1 MRVVLVLC
9 VLLMSRLMSGQPI
22 RQIGSNQGLEH
33 PSVYAIAEDE
43 IGFVWLGTR
52 DGLYRFNDGITTKV
66 NFLDSTDVRR
76 TTNVQSLCVS
86 KDSILWVGLQ
96 QGGIVTLDLST
107 LRPRPDRR
115 TPQLPIMSTVVSL
128 YEDSEQTLWA
138 GTVGDG
144 IYRLKKDDN
153 YWSRI
158 PFPTAPEDV
167 AFGFDFAQQGDTL
180 WIGTS
185 GSRLMYW
192 DLNLDLARS
201 AGEAERYS
209 SYRKMVDVSGT
220 DVVWAVEEQGVY
232 LWESGREQLLPIP
245 KALNE
250 NQSLFNPRDVAFVG
264 SDIWVST
271 DGAGLWRWNGN
282 QWFRYTKNDPQ
293 LGVLTDQF
301 YNITEL
307 HNELWV
313 GSFNGGVTIVP
324 LVPSVSQPIRKP
336 GRFIYTSIQSALT
349 LEELGDELWVGFD
362 GEGLVRYTSSSGS
375 LQPLDFELEEQPRVI
390 TSMHNRGEEIW
401 IGTFN
406 EGLFVTDA
414 KGRVKRRFVAFSEI
428 SGGLG
433 NNNIWSLES
442 GLGDTMYVGTLGGLY
457 IWDGT
462 KMTQPWSDPWAL
474 GRNILDIE
482 RVGDEFWVGT
492 EFQGIYK
499 LKTSG
504 KYTNFDLNYPVLDIH
519 EHAGAVY
526 VGTEGGGLYKIGT
539 ENHVDTLLRP
549 EDYASCYAIE
559 DHEGSIFT
567 LTSTGLLEFSPESGE
582 LLNQFSQESLGCGLF
597 NRKALR
603 SVDDHLYV
611 GGSRGL
617 VEFLPRQKHRDSR
630 PEIIISNLSFDN
642 DPLPRSLFLSGV
654 EGQSIDVP
662 AGNKTIE
669 LGFEVVKGEIE
680 ADQRIEYRVVGLT
693 ENWAVLNTSSRSVS
707 LSNLDVGS
715 FEIQFRIVDTSRDD
729 RAMSML
735 SLVLN
740 QQAFYY
746 QTWWFKLLV
755 GIAIFLGFAGIAAII
770 QERKLRETKLNLLE
784 TEKELLATKAS
795 AMEAKAKEKSDEL
808 NFQLLKTSSRVEL
821 LKEFKDRL
829 EQESSKPNRSDET
842 VSMLRG
848 LIRELGRELQSEN
861 YWDHFEKNYR
871 DLHDAFSEEL
881 IAAHPKLTKGEIRL
895 SYLIRQKM
903 NNKEIATVL
912 NVSPAAVEKAKYRL
926 KKKVNLDKTESLDAY
941 IQGL

>member
-1 MRVVLVLC
+1 MRVVLALF
-9 VLLMSRLMSGQPI
+9 VLLLSGTITGQSVQ
-22 RQIGSNQGLEH
+22 QIGSNEGLEH

-52 DGLYRFNDGITTKV
+52 DGLYRFNDGAATKV
-66 NFLDSTDVRR
+66 NFLDSTSARR

-86 KDSILWVGLQ
+86 SDSILWIGLQ
-96 QGGIVTLDLST
+96 QGGIVTLDLAT
-107 LRPRPDRR
+107 LRPKPDHL
-115 TPQLPIMSTVVSL
+115 TPQLPVMSTVVSL
-128 YEDSEQTLWA
+128 YEDSEQSLWA

-144 IYRLKKDDN
+144 IYRLKKGEEF
-153 YWSRI
+153 WSRI
-158 PFPTAPEDV
+158 SYTTAPEDV

-185 GSRLMYW
+185 GSRLIYW
-192 DLNLDLARS
+192 DLKLQVTRS
-201 AGEAERYS
+201 AGQAERYS
-209 SYRKMVDVSGT
+209 SYRKMVDVAGAKA
-220 DVVWAVEEQGVY
+220 VWAVEEQGVY
-232 LWESGREQLLPIP
+232 LRENGREQSLPVP
-245 KALNE
+245 SELAQNAA
-250 NQSLFNPRDVAFVG
+250 LFNPRDVAFVG
-264 SDIWVST
+264 TDIWVST
-271 DGAGLWRWNGN
+271 DGAGLWKWNGN

-301 YNITEL
+301 YNIIEL
-307 HNELWV
+307 NEQLWV

-324 LVPSVSQPIRKP
+324 LSPMVSQPIRKP
-336 GRFIYTSIQSALT
+336 DHFIYTSIQSALT
-349 LEELGDELWVGFD
+349 LEEVEDELWVGFD
-362 GEGLVRYTSSSGS
+362 GEGVVRYEFRAAS
-375 LQPLDFELEEQPRVI
+375 LQPLDFELEGQPRVI
-390 TSMHNRGEEIW
+390 TSMHSREGEAW

-406 EGLFVTDA
+406 EGLFVADSS
-414 KGRVKRRFVAFSEI
+414 GRVKRRFVAFSEI
-428 SGGLG
+428 SSGLG

-442 GLGDTMYVGTLGGLY
+442 GQGDTMFIGTLGGLY

-462 KMTQPWSDPWAL
+462 DMHQPWTDPWAL
-474 GRNILDIE
+474 GRNILDLE
-482 RVGDEFWVGT
+482 RVDKELWIGT

-499 LKTSG
+499 LNDNG
-504 KYTNFDLNYPVLDIH
+504 QYTNIDLAYPVLDIH
-519 EHAGAVY
+519 EYLGAIY
-526 VGTEGGGLYKIGT
+526 VGTEGGGFYRINADNK
-539 ENHVDTLLRP
+539 VDTLLRP
-549 EDYASCYAIE
+549 EDYTSCYAVE
-559 DHEGSIFT
+559 NHGGSIYA
-567 LTSTGLLEFSPESGE
+567 LTSVGLLEFSPESGAVV
-582 LLNQFSQESLGCGLF
+582 NQFSQESLGCGLF
-597 NRKALR
+597 NRKALK
-603 SVDDHLYV
+603 SMGDHLFV

-617 VEFLPRQKHRDSR
+617 VKFLPLQKRGKSR
-630 PEIIISNLSFDN
+630 PELIISNLSFDN
-642 DPLPRSLFLSGV
+642 EPVIGTLLLSGV
-654 EGQSIDVP
+654 KGQSVDVP

-669 LGFEVVKGEIE
+669 IGFEVVQGNVE
-680 ADQRIEYRVVGLT
+680 ADQRIEYRVLGLI
-693 ENWAVLNTSSRSVS
+693 ENWTVLSNSSRSVS
-707 LSNLDVGS
+707 LSNLDVGA
-715 FEIQFRIVDTSRDD
+715 FEIQFRIMDSKGDNSSVST
-729 RAMSML
+729 L
-735 SLVLN
+735 SLILN
-740 QQAFYY
+740 QRAFYY

-770 QERKLRETKLNLLE
+770 QERKLRATKLNLLQ
-784 TEKELLATKAS
+784 TEKELLATRAS

-829 EQESSKPNRSDET
+829 EQESTKPNRSDET

-871 DLHDAFSEEL
+871 DLHDAFSDEL